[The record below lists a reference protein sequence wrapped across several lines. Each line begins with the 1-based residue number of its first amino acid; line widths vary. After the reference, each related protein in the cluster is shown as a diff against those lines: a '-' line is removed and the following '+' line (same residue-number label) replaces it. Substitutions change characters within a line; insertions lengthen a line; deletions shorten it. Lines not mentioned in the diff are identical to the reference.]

1 MTEINLNRKLN
12 WKHTELFQSTAPI
25 LAVRGGANAGKTYSI
40 ADKLLLQPL
49 IQRDVPL
56 RAVCVKRTM
65 PSLKKTILYILEK
78 RAEEAFAM
86 PIDVNITLGRAKFLN
101 LTIDFLSL
109 NNREDYIK
117 AKSMT
122 DIDFVWVNELTEL
135 REYDFDILNMR
146 IRGGKSSYSQ
156 FIFDFNPVGKTS
168 WVFKRFYETN
178 NNGNGGIQKLLYT
191 VLDNPWAK
199 PEEIE
204 KLKAY
209 KGQNENHYNIF
220 FRGEW
225 GELEGVIFNWD
236 IVEAAGV
243 CSDGKR
249 VNPDET
255 FYGGDFGY
263 SINEAALIRIYRKA
277 DEFWLEEMIYETGL
291 TNQQLAKKALAL
303 GVKRTDGT
311 YWDSAEPKSI
321 QELCDAGLNAKP
333 ADKGPDSVRAG
344 IDFLLTK
351 KIHIIDGSENIIREQ
366 KSYTRKKDKDNHYL
380 PEPIKINDHAMS
392 ATRYGICT
400 HCMNPEA
407 RPRIWSLRP

>member
-12 WKHTELFQSTAPI
+12 WKHTELFQSTSPI

-49 IQRDVPL
+49 LQRDVPL

-65 PSLKKTILYILEK
+65 PSVKKTILYILEK

-86 PIDVNITLGRAKFLN
+86 PLEVNTTLGRAKFLN

-109 NNREDYIK
+109 NNKDDYIK

-122 DIDFVWVNELTEL
+122 DIDFVWVNEITEL

-168 WVFKRFYETN
+168 WVFKRFYEMN
-178 NNGNGGIQKLLYT
+178 NNGNGNIHKLLYT

-209 KGQNENHYNIF
+209 KDQNENLYKIF
-220 FRGEW
+220 FLGEW
-225 GELEGVIFNWD
+225 GELEGIIFNWD
-236 IVEAAGV
+236 IVPEAP
-243 CSDGKR
+243 K
-249 VNPDET
+249 NPDEV
-255 FYGGDFGY
+255 FYCGDFGY
-263 SINEAALIRIYRKA
+263 SINPAAVVRIYRKA
-277 DEFWLEEMIYETGL
+277 LEFWLEEIIYECEL
-291 TNQQLAKKALAL
+291 TNQGLTKLSIKRGIDLKA
-303 GVKRTDGT
+303 DS

-321 QELCDAGLNAKP
+321 QELCDDGWNALP
-333 ADKGPDSVRAG
+333 AEKGPDSVRAG
-344 IDFLLTK
+344 IDFLQSL
-351 KIHIIDGSENIIREQ
+351 KIHIIEGSENIIREQ
-366 KSYTRKKDKDNHYL
+366 KSYTWRKDKDGHYL
-380 PEPIKINDHAMS
+380 PDPVRINDHAMS
-392 ATRYGICT
+392 AVRYGIYT
-400 HCMNPEA
+400 HMRQPEMA
-407 RPRIWSLRP
+407 VGTTSRDVRPD

>member
-12 WKHTELFQSTAPI
+12 WKHRELFQSTAPV
-25 LAVRGGANAGKTYSI
+25 LAVRGGSNAGKTYSI

-56 RAVCVKRTM
+56 KAVCVRKTM
-65 PSLKKTILYILEK
+65 PSLKKSVLDILIK
-78 RAEEAFAM
+78 RAEEAFAV
-86 PIDVNITLGRAKFLN
+86 PLDVNTTLGRAKFLN

-109 NNREDYIK
+109 NNKEDYIK

-122 DIDFVWVNELTEL
+122 DIDFIWVNEITEL

-146 IRGGKSSYSQ
+146 IRGGKSNYSQ

-168 WVFKRFYETN
+168 WVFRRFYEQ
-178 NNGNGGIQKLLYT
+178 NGNGNGINRLLYT
-191 VLDNPWAK
+191 VFDNPWAK

-209 KGQNENHYNIF
+209 KDQNENLYKIYF
-220 FRGEW
+220 LGEW
-225 GELEGVIFNWD
+225 GELEGIIFNWD
-236 IVEAAGV
+236 IVETPP
-243 CSDGKR
+243 K
-249 VNPDET
+249 NPDEV

-263 SINEAALIRIYRKA
+263 SVNPSTLIRIYRKA
-277 DEFWLEEMIYETGL
+277 DEFWLEELIYEPEL
-291 TNQQLAKKALAL
+291 TNQQLARKSFAL
-303 GVKRTDGT
+303 GVDKWADS

-321 QELCDAGLNAKP
+321 QELCNEGMNAKP
-333 ADKGPDSVRAG
+333 AEKGPDSVRAG

-366 KSYTRKKDKDNHYL
+366 KSYTRRKDKDGNYL

-392 ATRYGICT
+392 GVRYGIYS
-400 HCMNPEA
+400 HCKEGGAIFRVISHDVSPD
-407 RPRIWSLRP
+407 

>member
-12 WKHTELFQSTAPI
+12 WKHRELFQSTAPV
-25 LAVRGGANAGKTYSI
+25 LAVRGGSNAGKTYSI

-56 RAVCVKRTM
+56 KAVCVRKTM
-65 PSLKKTILYILEK
+65 PSLKKSVLDILIK
-78 RAEEAFAM
+78 RAEEAFAV
-86 PIDVNITLGRAKFLN
+86 PLDVNTTLGRAKFLN

-109 NNREDYIK
+109 NNKEDYIK

-122 DIDFVWVNELTEL
+122 DIDFIWVNEITEL

-146 IRGGKSSYSQ
+146 IRGGKSNYSQ

-168 WVFKRFYETN
+168 WVFRRFYEQ
-178 NNGNGGIQKLLYT
+178 NGNGNGINRLLYT
-191 VLDNPWAK
+191 VFDNPWAK

-209 KGQNENHYNIF
+209 KDQNENLYKIYF
-220 FRGEW
+220 LGEW
-225 GELEGVIFNWD
+225 GELEGIIFNWD
-236 IVEAAGV
+236 IAETPP
-243 CSDGKR
+243 K
-249 VNPDET
+249 NPDEV

-263 SINEAALIRIYRKA
+263 SVNPSTLIRIYRKA
-277 DEFWLEEMIYETGL
+277 DEFWLEELIYEPEL
-291 TNQQLAKKALAL
+291 TNQQLARKSFAL
-303 GVKRTDGT
+303 GVDKWADS

-321 QELCDAGLNAKP
+321 QELCNEGMNAKP
-333 ADKGPDSVRAG
+333 AEKGPDSVRAG

-366 KSYTRKKDKDNHYL
+366 KSYTRRKDKDGNYL

-392 ATRYGICT
+392 GVRYGIYS
-400 HCMNPEA
+400 HCKEGGAIFRVISHDVSPD
-407 RPRIWSLRP
+407 

>member
-25 LAVRGGANAGKTYSI
+25 LAVRGGSNAGKTYSI
-40 ADKLLLQPL
+40 VDKLLLQPL
-49 IQRDVPL
+49 LQRDVPL

-78 RAEEAFAM
+78 RAEEVFAL
-86 PIDVNITLGRAKFLN
+86 PLDVNTTLGRAKFLN

-109 NNREDYIK
+109 NNKEDYIK

-122 DIDFVWVNELTEL
+122 DIDFIWVNEITEL

-146 IRGGKSSYSQ
+146 IRGGKSSSPQ

-178 NNGNGGIQKLLYT
+178 NNGNGNIHKLLYT

-209 KGQNENHYNIF
+209 KDHNENLYNIF

-225 GELEGVIFNWD
+225 GELEGIIFNWD
-236 IVEAAGV
+236 IVDRAP
-243 CSDGKR
+243 D
-249 VNPDET
+249 NPDEV

-263 SINEAALIRIYRKA
+263 SVNEAALVRIYRKA
-277 DEFWLEEMIYETGL
+277 DEFWLEEIIYETSL
-291 TNQQLAKKALAL
+291 TNQQLAKKTLNL
-303 GVKRTDGT
+303 GVKRMDDT

-333 ADKGPDSVRAG
+333 SEKGPDSVRAG

-366 KSYTRKKDKDNHYL
+366 KSYTRRKDKDGRFL

-392 ATRYGICT
+392 AVRYGICT

-407 RPRIWSLRP
+407 RPRIWSLGS